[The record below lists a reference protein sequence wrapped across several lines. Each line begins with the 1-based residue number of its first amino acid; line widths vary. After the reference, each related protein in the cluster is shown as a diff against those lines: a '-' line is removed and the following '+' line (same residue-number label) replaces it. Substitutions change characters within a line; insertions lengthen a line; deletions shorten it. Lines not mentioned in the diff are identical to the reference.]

1 MILKCDMNCLAK
13 GGGSYLQILDGVVV
27 YDRCKRDTEKA
38 NFQQQRSSAAGSGS
52 GQVETQVYPTSVCE

>member
-1 MILKCDMNCLAK
+1 MILKCNMKCLAK
-13 GGGSYLQILDGVVV
+13 GGRAYLQILDGVVA

-38 NFQQQRSSAAGSGS
+38 NFQQQRSSAAGSRS